1 MSADPF
7 DDVDSD
13 SPNTGVHPAS
23 RAMVRQVNRDNLR
36 KTAWGLLS
44 WAGALA
50 GGGYL
55 YSHQVSADSR
65 DAGEKAVVPVEKR
78 VTALEQQQN
87 RNAQEIYEARKD
99 VRELQNVIV
108 THRRS
113 ERLDEPLPPPPDAGT
128 PKRDGGRR

>member
-50 GGGYL
+50 GGGFV
-55 YSHQVSADSR
+55 YSHSVSADAR
-65 DAGEKAVVPVEKR
+65 DAGERAVAPVEKR
-78 VTALEQQQN
+78 VNVLEQQQ
-87 RNAQEIYEARKD
+87 AQMREEIYEGRKD
-99 VRELQNVIV
+99 VRELQNVII
-108 THRRS
+108 TRKRS
-113 ERLDEPLPPPPDAGT
+113 ERLDEPLAQPDAGV
-128 PKRDGGRR
+128 PKGHK